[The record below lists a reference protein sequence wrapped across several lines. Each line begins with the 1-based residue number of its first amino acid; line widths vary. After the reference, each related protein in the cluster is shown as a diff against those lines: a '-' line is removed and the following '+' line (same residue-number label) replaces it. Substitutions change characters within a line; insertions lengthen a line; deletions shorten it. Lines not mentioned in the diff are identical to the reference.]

1 MTQCSNLKCGLYE
14 HYKLHQFALKT
25 PLFVAFKR
33 RKVCLNFEVDH
44 RYFFADDTLVI
55 ESLWIEQESHVKLNW
70 LENNNVGG
78 GRYLYVCFP
87 LNL

>member
-1 MTQCSNLKCGLYE
+1 MTQCSNLKCRQYE

-25 PLFVAFKR
+25 PLFVAFNR

>member
-1 MTQCSNLKCGLYE
+1 MTQCSNLKCRQYE

-25 PLFVAFKR
+25 PLFVAFIR

-78 GRYLYVCFP
+78 GEVSLRMLSS
-87 LNL
+87 